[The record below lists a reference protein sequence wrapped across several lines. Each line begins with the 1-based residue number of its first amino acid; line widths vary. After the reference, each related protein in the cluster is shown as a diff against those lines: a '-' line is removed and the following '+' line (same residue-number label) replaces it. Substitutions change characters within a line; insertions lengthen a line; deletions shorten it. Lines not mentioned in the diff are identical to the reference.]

1 MAFARGKKSLAISD
15 RSGMAFP
22 YEEMVKEWN
31 GHLVHKSEYE
41 AKHPQLELRSRSG
54 DAQGLRDVRPDRTEN
69 EVAAMLGSNP
79 FSITASSQTI
89 TVTEINHGRT
99 SGDTVRFRNVQ
110 GSPGGVSFSTY
121 ENSSGFSITVTTT
134 DKYTFSLGAT
144 PSVTEKG
151 GGPTVSAGPV
161 SLSALW
167 QD

>member
-1 MAFARGKKSLAISD
+1 MAFTRGKHAKAISD
-15 RSGMAFP
+15 RSGMEFP
-22 YEEMVKEWN
+22 YNEMVKEWN
-31 GHLVHKSEYE
+31 GHFVHKSEFE
-41 AKHPQLELRSRSG
+41 AKHPQLELKSRSG
-54 DAQGLRDVRPDRTEN
+54 DSQGLRDARPARTEN
-69 EVAAMLGSNP
+69 EVAALLGNNP
-79 FSITASSQTI
+79 FSITASSQTN

-161 SLSALW
+161 SLSA
-167 QD
+167 

>member
-1 MAFARGKKSLAISD
+1 MAFARGKKSKAISD

-31 GHLVHKSEYE
+31 GHFVHKSEYE
-41 AKHPQLELRSRSG
+41 EKHPQLELRSRSG

-161 SLSALW
+161 SLSA
-167 QD
+167 

>member
-1 MAFARGKKSLAISD
+1 MAFARGKKSKAISD

-31 GHLVHKSEYE
+31 GHFVHKSEYD

-134 DKYTFSLGAT
+134 DKYTFSLGST

-161 SLSALW
+161 SLSA
-167 QD
+167 

>member
-41 AKHPQLELRSRSG
+41 EKHPQLELRSRSG

-69 EVAAMLGSNP
+69 EVAAMLGNNP

-161 SLSALW
+161 SLSA
-167 QD
+167 

>member
-41 AKHPQLELRSRSG
+41 SKHPQLELRSRSG

-69 EVAAMLGSNP
+69 EVASMLGNNP

-110 GSPGGVSFSTY
+110 GSPGNIAFSTY

-161 SLSALW
+161 SLSA
-167 QD
+167 

>member
-31 GHLVHKSEYE
+31 GHFVHKSEYE
-41 AKHPQLELRSRSG
+41 EKHPQLELRSRSG

-79 FSITASSQTI
+79 FSITASSQTV

-161 SLSALW
+161 SLSA
-167 QD
+167 